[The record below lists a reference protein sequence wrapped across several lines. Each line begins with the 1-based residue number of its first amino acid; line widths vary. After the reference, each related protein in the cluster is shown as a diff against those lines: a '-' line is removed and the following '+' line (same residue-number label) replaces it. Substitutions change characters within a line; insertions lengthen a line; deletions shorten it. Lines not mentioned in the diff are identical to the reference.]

1 LRLDNLDER
10 VQRHCKAVKEDQ
22 VRRVV
27 LGAVLWAMG
36 LLLAPGAAEAGTLTL
51 QPGTPVIVY
60 SSVGA
65 EANDLEVTFGG
76 AGIVFAENDIAAT
89 LTPGGGANACSVFGP
104 KQVQCPF
111 ISDPDGP
118 GGPFPPTQV
127 GLIQVPL
134 GNGDDQL
141 VALGNPFTMVVQGQA
156 GEDTLTGGPGVQV
169 LDGGADDDLLA
180 SATPGDGFVGGTGTD
195 IVDLSA
201 RATAIRV
208 GVSSATDTI
217 ATAERVV
224 GGAGDDVFRLSTA
237 GERIEGGGGTD
248 SVTYEDRGA
257 TVAVS
262 ADPDGVADDGAP
274 GELDNLISIENLRGG
289 SGNDVL
295 GGTTGT
301 NILNGGPGV
310 DTATYAGRVE
320 PITANLDD
328 AANDGAGSEN
338 DLLQGFES
346 LTGGSGNDFLTG
358 SPAPNTL
365 SGGPGNDVLD
375 AGDGTD
381 TLLGDAG
388 NDQLTGGS
396 GVDGYAGG
404 DGDDNLTAFDGLA
417 ESVDCGGGTD
427 GAAVDVADTLANC
440 ENVRR
445 LDEVLDADRD
455 GSLPPQDC
463 NDTNAAIRP
472 GATDVPQ
479 NGVDEDCSGADAAFE
494 RVRATVKNGWRFNDV
509 FTQATTFTVKDVP
522 AGGTVRLKCTP
533 PKGKKKACPFK
544 TRTRD
549 SANGTKKM
557 NLVKSF
563 KKKKLP
569 VGTKIEVKISKRDFI
584 AKVVRFT
591 TRSGKVPKSK
601 TLCLEPGKKKPGKC

>member
-1 LRLDNLDER
+1 M
-10 VQRHCKAVKEDQ
+10 
-22 VRRVV
+22 RRVV

-36 LLLAPGAAEAGTLTL
+36 LLLAPGAAQAGTAFTI
-51 QPGTPVIVY
+51 PGSPVIVY
-60 SSVGA
+60 
-65 EANDLEVTFGG
+65 EAAAGESNDLEVAVGG
-76 AGIVFAENDIAAT
+76 SGVVFAENDIAAT
-89 LTPGGGANACSVFGP
+89 LGPAGECLPAGP
-104 KQVQCPF
+104 KQVTCPLITDPPGPAGPIP
-111 ISDPDGP
+111 IS
-118 GGPFPPTQV
+118 
-127 GLIQVPL
+127 LIQASL
-134 GNGDDQL
+134 LDGSDEL
-141 VALGNPFTMVVQGQA
+141 VATSNPLFFQVFGGA
-156 GEDTLTGGPGVQV
+156 GADTLTAGIGPQS
-169 LDGGADDDLLA
+169 LDGGPDADTLIA
-180 SATPGDGFVGGTGTD
+180 VAAGGDSFIGGTGTD
-195 IVDLSA
+195 LVNLSA
-201 RATAIRV
+201 RAGAIRI
-208 GVSSATDTI
+208 GVPSATDSV
-217 ATAERVV
+217 ATAERVI
-224 GGAGDDVFRLSTA
+224 GGSADDVFRLSPA

-257 TVAVS
+257 TVAVT

-274 GELDNLISIENLRGG
+274 GEGDNLISIENLRGG

-320 PITANLDD
+320 PITADLDD
-328 AANDGAGSEN
+328 VANDGAGSEN

-388 NDQLTGGS
+388 NDQLIGGS

-404 DGDDNLTAFDGLA
+404 EGDDNLTAFDGLA
-417 ESVDCGGGTD
+417 ESLDCGGGTD

-569 VGTKIEVKISKRDFI
+569 VGTRIEVKISKRDFI